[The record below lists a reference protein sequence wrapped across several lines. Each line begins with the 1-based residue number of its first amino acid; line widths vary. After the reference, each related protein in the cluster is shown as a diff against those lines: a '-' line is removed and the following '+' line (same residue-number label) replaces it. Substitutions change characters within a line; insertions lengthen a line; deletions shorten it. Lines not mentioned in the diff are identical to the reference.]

1 MAHYGLI
8 KNYDGKQG
16 TGTITPEKGGDALMF
31 RKEGLDDPKQD
42 PKPTQRYS
50 FETGTVDGGKKEAVN
65 LRRHEPGAEQR
76 NK

>member
-16 TGTITPEKGGDALMF
+16 TGTITPEKGGEVLTF
-31 RKEGLDDPKQD
+31 SKEGLNDPKQD

-50 FETGTVDGGKKEAVN
+50 FETGSFDGGKKEAVN
-65 LRRHEPGAEQR
+65 LRRHESGVEQR

>member
-31 RKEGLDDPKQD
+31 QKEGLEDPKQV
-42 PKPTQRYS
+42 PQPTQRYS
-50 FETGTVDGGKKEAVN
+50 FETSTVDGGKTQAVN
-65 LRRHEPGAEQR
+65 LRRQHSGGAQR
-76 NK
+76 TA

>member
-16 TGTITPEKGGDALMF
+16 TGSITPEKGGDALMF
-31 RKEGLDDPKQD
+31 RRDGLEDPKQD

-50 FETGTVDGGKKEAVN
+50 YETSEVDGGKKQAVN
-65 LRRHEPGAEQR
+65 LRRQHSGGEQR
-76 NK
+76 KA